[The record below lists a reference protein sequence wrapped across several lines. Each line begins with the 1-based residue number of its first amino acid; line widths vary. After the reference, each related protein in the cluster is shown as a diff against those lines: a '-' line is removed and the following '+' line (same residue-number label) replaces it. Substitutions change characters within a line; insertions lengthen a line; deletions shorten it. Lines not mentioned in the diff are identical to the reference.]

1 MTDIVTIQG
10 DTRIVAI
17 PIFDVDTQSYAT
29 LDDVANIEYVVAT
42 EPTPEAVLQRYELA
56 DSNIQILERQDIQ
69 TVQLDE
75 VENLSATDAVIEVR
89 IPPEDAQ
96 DFAAETLWHECQV
109 TDIAGDVTTVMRGDF
124 QVQPSATNPT
134 E

>member
-17 PIFDVDTQSYAT
+17 PIFDVDTQSFAT
-29 LDDVANIEYVVAT
+29 LADVADVEYVVAT
-42 EPTPEAVLQRYELA
+42 EPSPDAVLERYTLA
-56 DSNIQILERQDIQ
+56 DPNIQILDRQDIN

-75 VENLSATDAVIEVR
+75 VEGLSPTDTVIEVR

-96 DFAAETLWHECQV
+96 NFAAETLWHECQV

-124 QVQPSATNPT
+124 QVQPSATNP
-134 E
+134 